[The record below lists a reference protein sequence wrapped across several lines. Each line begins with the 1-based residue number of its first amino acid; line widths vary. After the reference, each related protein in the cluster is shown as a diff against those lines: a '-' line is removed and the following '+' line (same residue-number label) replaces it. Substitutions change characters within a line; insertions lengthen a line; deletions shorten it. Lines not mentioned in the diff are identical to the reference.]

1 MLNSIKVPFT
11 RKNFN
16 ELDKFS
22 RSKIKKIR
30 KKLHKIENN
39 ENLSRQEKEKIEKYL
54 TELEKS
60 LNKFK
65 KYYDYDDP
73 DYKGIRDVIDLFD
86 EITED
91 YYKLIRT
98 CNSAFNYNY
107 KEYGSRG
114 DKDKKLSPEEYFD
127 KIRSYLR
134 NFINDDKAPM
144 KLRVHSGKK
153 IIDCKTQFGGEWILF
168 LLKILKKFVL
178 WAQIVIKYKF

>member
-1 MLNSIKVPFT
+1 MLNSIKVNFT

-16 ELDKFS
+16 KLDKFS
-22 RSKIKKIR
+22 RSKKKKIR
-30 KKLHKIENN
+30 KKLHKIESN
-39 ENLSRQEKEKIEKYL
+39 EDLSRQEKEKIEKYL

-73 DYKGIRDVIDLFD
+73 DYKEIRDIRDLFD

-98 CNSAFNYNY
+98 SNSAFNDNY
-107 KEYGSRG
+107 KEYESRR

-127 KIRSYLR
+127 KIRPYLH
-134 NFINDDKAPM
+134 NLKNDDKAPM
-144 KLRVHSGKK
+144 KLRVHSDNK
-153 IIDCKTQFGGEWILF
+153 IINCKTEFGGEWILF

-178 WAQIVIKYKF
+178 WAQRVIK